1 MWNSSV
7 AGSRYISKEVS
18 GVVDEEYSTR
28 VIDGRSLAKK
38 VEEEVKKGVEALKAE
53 KGITPG
59 LATILVG
66 EDPASKMYVRL
77 KHKACERVGIHAEDH
92 DLPATIS
99 QEELIAH
106 IQQLNQ
112 RNDIHGILLQLPLP
126 RHLNDKEAML
136 AIDPRKDADGFH
148 PYNMG
153 NLLIGNEGFVPCTPK
168 GVIRAMEEHGVQ
180 TQGKHAVV
188 VGHSNVVGKPMAAM
202 LINRNA
208 TVSVCHVFT
217 RNLEQYTLDADILV
231 VGTGVKHLIKADMVK
246 EGVVVFDVGITEEN
260 GKVYG
265 DVDFEN
271 VIKKASLITPVP
283 GGVGPMT
290 ISILMQHVLMAAKDA
305 SEYQ

>member
-180 TQGKHAVV
+180 IQGKHAVV

-290 ISILMQHVLMAAKDA
+290 ISILMQHVLMAAKD
-305 SEYQ
+305 SSK

>member
-217 RNLEQYTLDADILV
+217 QNLEQYTLDADILV

-305 SEYQ
+305 ST

>member
-1 MWNSSV
+1 MV
-7 AGSRYISKEVS
+7 A
-18 GVVDEEYSTR
+18 EEYSTR
-28 VIDGRSLAKK
+28 VIDGRALAKK
-38 VEEEVKKGVEALKAE
+38 VEEEVKEGVQKLKAE
-53 KGITPG
+53 KGIIPG

-77 KHKACERVGIHAEDH
+77 KHKACERIGIHGEDH
-92 DLPATIS
+92 NLPASIS
-99 QEELIAH
+99 QEELTTH
-106 IQQLNQ
+106 IKQLNL
-112 RNDIHGILLQLPLP
+112 RDDIHGILLQLPLP
-126 RHLNDKEAML
+126 KHLDDKEAML
-136 AIDPRKDADGFH
+136 AIDPKKDADGFH

-180 TQGKHAVV
+180 IQGKHAVI

-217 RNLEQYTLDADILV
+217 RDLKQYTLDADILV

-271 VIKKASLITPVP
+271 VVKKASLITPVP

-290 ISILMQHVLMAAKDA
+290 ISILMQHVVMAAEDA
-305 SEYQ
+305 CEK

>member
-1 MWNSSV
+1 MV
-7 AGSRYISKEVS
+7 G
-18 GVVDEEYSTR
+18 EYSSR

-38 VEEEVKKGVEALKAE
+38 IEEEVKEGVQRLKAE

-77 KHKACERVGIHAEDH
+77 KHKACERTGIHAEDH
-92 DLPATIS
+92 NLPASTS
-99 QEELIAH
+99 QEELTTH
-106 IQQLNQ
+106 IKQLNL
-112 RNDIHGILLQLPLP
+112 RDDIHGILLQLPLP
-126 RHLNDKEAML
+126 KHLNEMEAML
-136 AIDPRKDADGFH
+136 AIDPKKDADGFH

-168 GVIRAMEEHGVQ
+168 GVIRAMEEHGIQ
-180 TQGKHAVV
+180 IQGKHAVI

-217 RNLEQYTLDADILV
+217 QNLKQYTLDADILV

-246 EGVVVFDVGITEEN
+246 EGVVVFDVGITEED

-271 VIKKASLITPVP
+271 VIKKVSLITPVP

-305 SEYQ
+305 CET

>member
-180 TQGKHAVV
+180 IQGKHAVV

-217 RNLEQYTLDADILV
+217 QNLEQYTLDADILV

-305 SEYQ
+305 ST